1 MKKFF
6 AEICKTEDLDDG
18 TIKVWGIASAPV
30 QDSDGEIVTTDAMK
44 AAMADYMKFG
54 AVREMHQPSAA
65 GTALEVGIDDEG
77 KTTICA
83 HIVDSEAVK
92 KVRAG
97 VYKGF
102 SIGGKVTARDDLQ
115 KSTITGIRWVET
127 SLVDRPSNPEAVLTM
142 YKADDLENPVGEG
155 NDPEPPAKVLIL
167 DNGEQVTKA
176 QVVEA
181 LAKYEGQEI
190 GDAATAIYAMREV
203 NWLLQD
209 ELWEAKDGAPEPPE
223 QLAALRAAIAALKRF
238 IISELQEDHT
248 EPAAPHPGEVV
259 AMANAVGDLSKAGAK
274 FSQATKDALAAI
286 HKAAKE
292 CCTHLD
298 GLGYEKMDGDVES
311 VDDGGDAGK
320 ADHAEDLA
328 KMAGELDLIKAD
340 MAKVEAERDDLKKRV
355 AELEAKPAPPK
366 GAVKVVLSK
375 SEDTGGEPVVHVAP
389 VVGAGGEQ
397 NDIATMIKAIHSG
410 GSIQH

>member
-65 GTALEVGIDDEG
+65 GTALDVGIDDEG

-92 KVRAG
+92 KVQTG

-127 SLVDRPSNPEAVLTM
+127 SLVDRPANPEAVLTM
-142 YKADDLENPVGEG
+142 YKADDIEKEDGAGADPATPPDGEPLSKAEVLESL
-155 NDPEPPAKVLIL
+155 K
-167 DNGEQVTKA
+167 
-176 QVVEA
+176 
-181 LAKYEGQEI
+181 KYEGQEI
-190 GDAATAIYAMREV
+190 SDASTAIYALREI

-223 QLAALRAAIAALKRF
+223 QLAALRAAIAALKQF
-238 IISELQEDHT
+238 IISELQEGHA
-248 EPAAPHPGEVV
+248 EPAAQPGDVV
-259 AMANAVGDLSKAGAK
+259 AMADATGDLAKAGAK
-274 FSQATKDALAAI
+274 FSQATKDALAAV

-292 CCTHLD
+292 CCAHLD
-298 GLGYEKMDGDVES
+298 GLGYEKMDGDVEA
-311 VDDGGDAGK
+311 VDDGVDAGK

-355 AELEAKPAPPK
+355 AELEAQPAPPK

-375 SEDTGGEPVVHVAP
+375 SEDTGGEPVVHVTP

-397 NDIATMIKAIHSG
+397 NDVATMIKAIHSG
-410 GSIQH
+410 GPIQH